1 MYANNEKE
9 LLKKLTRLEEG
20 GPIRQG
26 NERSRQPKNESNDE
40 AERTI
45 GKENGRISSFISISC
60 NRPVDP

>member
-40 AERTI
+40 AER
-45 GKENGRISSFISISC
+45 RI
-60 NRPVDP
+60 R